1 MKASEGWFL
10 PPALGCNLLP
20 SHCVFKRLFLCVSVT
35 GASPD
40 MEQSC
45 QPLLW
50 LHLILVIIPMVPSQN
65 SVVMEVRS
73 LISDLHGVQVSPTHS
88 KDPSQRVFF
97 RLWDSC
103 LGGFPLSIFQSLPM
117 FVLNTIFIYDIQWEG
132 MGKNKTQ
139 SVFLEDE
146 TLPLERFKGDFITQF
161 RSVLI
166 QKRQASLIKT
176 YFCYCL
182 GPWELGW

>member
-1 MKASEGWFL
+1 
-10 PPALGCNLLP
+10 
-20 SHCVFKRLFLCVSVT
+20 
-35 GASPD
+35 
-40 MEQSC
+40 
-45 QPLLW
+45 
-50 LHLILVIIPMVPSQN
+50 
-65 SVVMEVRS
+65 
-73 LISDLHGVQVSPTHS
+73 
-88 KDPSQRVFF
+88 
-97 RLWDSC
+97 
-103 LGGFPLSIFQSLPM
+103 
-117 FVLNTIFIYDIQWEG
+117 

-182 GPWELGW
+182 GPWELG

>member
-97 RLWDSC
+97 RL
-103 LGGFPLSIFQSLPM
+103 
-117 FVLNTIFIYDIQWEG
+117 
-132 MGKNKTQ
+132 
-139 SVFLEDE
+139 
-146 TLPLERFKGDFITQF
+146 
-161 RSVLI
+161 
-166 QKRQASLIKT
+166 
-176 YFCYCL
+176 
-182 GPWELGW
+182 